1 MQTIPLA
8 ALAFMLIPV
17 LFVSFLYWRWVGRV
31 REVPYATL
39 RMIAQLLL
47 VGYLLNFIF
56 TLNRWESAVLIVIFM
71 ILVSSLIAVR
81 SLPKGAGRK
90 HFASVLLAVGVG
102 GTVNLLLVLFAVLQ
116 LKPFFQLEVLIPLA
130 GMIYSNGLNAVSL
143 GGERFW
149 KQVEGGSSYEE
160 SRTESFRAAMI
171 PQVNSFLAVGLVA
184 LPGMMTGQVLSGIS
198 PLIAV
203 RYQIMVMCM
212 VLGTSGISLAI
223 YLFRA
228 KSGFRR
234 AEEIKS

>member
-1 MQTIPLA
+1 
-8 ALAFMLIPV
+8 
-17 LFVSFLYWRWVGRV
+17 
-31 REVPYATL
+31 
-39 RMIAQLLL
+39 MIAQLLL

-81 SLPKGAGRK
+81 SLPEDEGRR
-90 HFASVLLAVGVG
+90 HFPNVLLAVGVG
-102 GTVNLLLVLFAVLQ
+102 GTINLLLVLFAVLQ

-130 GMIYSNGLNAVSL
+130 GMIYSNGMNAVSL

-149 KQVEGGSSYEE
+149 KQVESGSSYEE
-160 SRTESFRAAMI
+160 GRTESFRAAMI

-223 YLFRA
+223 YLFRV
-228 KSGFRR
+228 KSWVEPEKR
-234 AEEIKS
+234 